1 MSLNGVNDTLTV
13 LANTSANEGEK
24 LKKEKDKRKKVEE
37 ECDLL
42 NNEIQK
48 SNRNIKMRMKN

>member
-1 MSLNGVNDTLTV
+1 MSLNGVNNTLTV

-24 LKKEKDKRKKVEE
+24 LKKEKDKWKKLEE

>member
-48 SNRNIKMRMKN
+48 KQ

>member
-13 LANTSANEGEK
+13 LANTSANESEK
-24 LKKEKDKRKKVEE
+24 LKKEKDKRKKLEE

>member
-13 LANTSANEGEK
+13 LANTASNEGEK